1 MDTRSKILESARLL
15 FMKHGLEG
23 VKMQMVA
30 DEAGV
35 NKGLLH
41 YYYKSKAK
49 IFTEVISWVT
59 DELFRDVESLFSDA
73 SLSTEE
79 KISKIVDAYFKLLN
93 NNRQLPVFFI
103 SEMNRDAKILKRLGF
118 VEKVKSLINGAQQM
132 MPEGKSPEF
141 AIHFIITLISLS
153 AFPFMLSP
161 LINEITEDKKLT
173 DEMLYS
179 RKEFVKTTLKNMLK

>member
-1 MDTRSKILESARLL
+1 MNTRDKILESARLL

-49 IFTEVISWVT
+49 IFTEVFNRVT
-59 DELFRDVESLFSDA
+59 NELFTDVASLFSNE
-73 SLSTEE
+73 SLSSDE
-79 KISKIVDAYFKLLN
+79 KISRIVDTYFKILN
-93 NNRQLPVFFI
+93 KNRYLPVFFI
-103 SEMNRDAKILKRLGF
+103 AEMNRDPEILIRLGF
-118 VEKVKSLINGAQQM
+118 GDKIKTLMTGAQPM
-132 MPEGKSPEF
+132 MPEGKPPEF
-141 AIHFIITLISLS
+141 ATHFMITLMSLS
-153 AFPFMLSP
+153 AFPFMVSP
-161 LINEITEDKKLT
+161 LINEITGDKEQT
-173 DEMLYS
+173 DALLNE

>member
-1 MDTRSKILESARLL
+1 MNTRDKILESARLL

-49 IFTEVISWVT
+49 IFTEVFHRVT
-59 DELFRDVESLFSDA
+59 NELFKDVESLFSDE
-73 SLSTEE
+73 SLSSDE
-79 KISKIVDAYFKLLN
+79 KISRIVDAYFKLLN
-93 NNRQLPVFFI
+93 KNRYLPVFFTA
-103 SEMNRDAKILKRLGF
+103 EMNRDPEILKRLGF
-118 VEKVKSLINGAQQM
+118 GDKVKSLMNAAKPM
-132 MPEGKSPEF
+132 MPEGKPPIF
-141 AIHFIITLISLS
+141 ATHFMITLISLS
-153 AFPFMLSP
+153 AFPFMVSP
-161 LINEITEDKKLT
+161 LINEITEDKKQT
-173 DEMLYS
+173 DAFLNE